1 MLRPRSDTS
10 LPAAQTPALITE
22 LPTWNPLTPMEE
34 LPQKLQQLRQAQQ
47 QLNKLVVD
55 AEGQVLHFL
64 RKGPLAERQAVVKEL
79 VERFYPFT
87 ANLLET
93 HYPSLTAHRIAANA
107 CTVELSSIIKQ
118 HEKSFKPDWCYLA
131 DGSPALRKL
140 MDQFHSSIDWESAPC
155 NVVIGWD
162 ETLIRRYA
170 FDSDEF
176 FTELSLRNSVQ
187 WNPQLLRT
195 FSDRW
200 EYSSSGLLRNP
211 YLPWDDDT
219 LPHLLAEL
227 YAAKYEADN
236 EEELD
241 EAEAEEYLTE
251 AKAAALKMK
260 RRYWQ
265 RHSADRFR
273 DWTPEYLRQHAGQL
287 DWQELS
293 ANPALPFSFA
303 LLTEFAEDWS
313 WKGLGANYGLYQKVL
328 QPLLSDN
335 IVDEFLTLYKD

>member
-1 MLRPRSDTS
+1 MLRPRTETT
-10 LPAAQTPALITE
+10 LPATQSSTLLPE
-22 LPTWNPLTPMEE
+22 LPTWNSLTPVEE
-34 LPQKLQQLRQAQQ
+34 LPQKLYQLRQARQQ
-47 QLNKLVVD
+47 INRMLAD

-64 RKGPLAERQAVVKEL
+64 RKGPLAERQAVVKQL
-79 VERFYPFT
+79 IERFYPFT
-87 ANLLET
+87 ASLLEN
-93 HYPSLTAHRIAANA
+93 HYMNLTAGGIGANA
-107 CTVELSSIIKQ
+107 CTVELASVIKQ
-118 HEKSFKPDWCYLA
+118 HEKNFKPNWCYLA
-131 DGSPALRKL
+131 DGSPFLRKL

-155 NVVIGWD
+155 NVLIGWD

-176 FTELSLRNSVQ
+176 FTELSLYNSVQ
-187 WNPQLLRT
+187 WNPQLLRA

-200 EYSSSGLLRNP
+200 EYSSSGLLCNP

-219 LPHLLAEL
+219 LPDLLTEL

-251 AKAAALKMK
+251 AKAVALKMK
-260 RRYWQ
+260 RHYWS

-273 DWTPEYLRQHAGQL
+273 DWTPEYLRQNAGQL

-303 LLTEFAEDWS
+303 LLTEFAEDWD
-313 WKGLGANYGLYQKVL
+313 WNGLSANYGLYQKVL